1 MAKKTRRKKYKP
13 WLATELRA
21 LKQYSRQKL
30 PVVKIEKLMK
40 RTVGTLSQKAF
51 TLGLP
56 LGTSIITRRHPRGSC
71 GFARRINA
79 FPFPG

>member
-1 MAKKTRRKKYKP
+1 MVKKTRRKKYKP

-21 LKQYSRQKL
+21 LKKYSNQKL

-40 RTVGTLSQKAF
+40 RTAATLRQKAF

-56 LGTSIITRRHPRGSC
+56 LGHQR
-71 GFARRINA
+71 
-79 FPFPG
+79 